1 MSSLP
6 IYALIV
12 AGGKGTRM
20 GTELPKQF
28 LPLHHKEIILHTI
41 LAFVNAQPNIK
52 IIVVHPASH
61 REHLLT
67 LLETAGLAA
76 QVQLVIGGDTRFD
89 SVKNGL
95 QTIPDTNGIVLIHD
109 GVRPL
114 VSAQLIHACI
124 AQAETKGSAI
134 PAVGLVDSIRRIQG
148 DTHTREDR
156 ATLVAVQT
164 PQTFQ
169 IALIKKAFEQ
179 NYQDAFTDDASV
191 VEAMQLPI
199 HLIAGERYNIKITT
213 PEDVIIAEALLAHVH

>member
-12 AGGKGTRM
+12 AGGQGTRM
-20 GTELPKQF
+20 GTALPKQF
-28 LPLHHKEIILHTI
+28 LPLHQKEIILHTV
-41 LAFVNAQPNIK
+41 LAFAKAIPNIQL
-52 IIVVHPASH
+52 IIVHPEAHSERMRTLMEKEGLHAS
-61 REHLLT
+61 
-67 LLETAGLAA
+67 
-76 QVQLVIGGDTRFD
+76 VSLVSGGATRFE

-95 QTIPDTNGIVLIHD
+95 QAIPDTDGIVLIHD

-114 VSAQLIHACI
+114 VSAQLIQACI

-134 PAVGLVDSIRRIQG
+134 PAIGLVDSIRRIQG
-148 DTHTREDR
+148 DMHIREDR